1 MKLLKNKYLSI
12 LWTALRIWLGYQW
25 ISAGLEKVTGGGW
38 IGSTAGTGITG
49 FLKAA
54 LVKATGV
61 HPAVQSWYADF
72 IKNIALPNAVT
83 FSYLVAFG
91 ELLVGISLILGA
103 LTVVGLIAGAL
114 MNLNYMLAGT
124 TSTNPNM
131 YTVAFILLFV
141 GTNAYTIGLDHFILP
156 IIKKVFN
163 KKSNSDLISS

>member
-1 MKLLKNKYLSI
+1 MKLLKHKYFNI
-12 LWTALRIWLGYQW
+12 IWTALRIWLGYQW

-38 IGSTAGTGITG
+38 IGSTAGAGITG

-54 LVKATGV
+54 LVKATGA

-131 YTVAFILLFV
+131 YTSAFILLFV
-141 GTNAYTIGLDHFILP
+141 GVNAYTIGLDHFILP

>member
-1 MKLLKNKYLSI
+1 MKLLKNKYFNI
-12 LWTALRIWLGYQW
+12 VWTVLRLWLGYQW
-25 ISAGLEKVTGGGW
+25 ISSGWEKITGGGW
-38 IGSTAGTGITG
+38 IGSTAGTGISG

-54 LVKATGV
+54 LIKSSGA

-72 IKNIALPNAVT
+72 IKTIALPNAVT
-83 FSYLVAFG
+83 FSYLIAFG
-91 ELLVGISLILGA
+91 EFLVGISLILGA

-141 GTNAYTIGLDHFILP
+141 GANAYTIGLDHFILP